1 MIFRCVFR
9 QLIIVTCSLIIHL
22 LVLRNDLV
30 LGETSYYC
38 REDNY
43 CLLEWK
49 TLFEGRQLQIV
60 LGERTTFCLSETTS
74 DCFRGDNYRL
84 SEGDKFRLF

>member
-1 MIFRCVFR
+1 M
-9 QLIIVTCSLIIHL
+9 IVTCSLIIHL

-30 LGETSYYC
+30 LGETTSYYC